1 MISEVRPV
9 ALACCFMPALLL
21 IIITIVSAPAAYAAR
36 NQAPIK
42 VLIVDGFSNH
52 DWKMTTALLRGI
64 LQPAGL
70 FQVSVSTAPETATS
84 PGWDEWRPKFSDY
97 DVVIQ
102 TCNDIGG
109 GPSWPRAVQI
119 DFERYVKNGGGV
131 LVFHSGNNAF

>member
-1 MISEVRPV
+1 MISEVRPG
-9 ALACCFMPALLL
+9 ALACCFMLALLL

-84 PGWDEWRPKFSDY
+84 PGWDQWRPKFSYY

-109 GPSWPRAVQI
+109 WRAWSRALQTAM
-119 DFERYVKNGGGV
+119 E
-131 LVFHSGNNAF
+131 AFGSN